1 MSTNTDA
8 ERKKIKKKKKKH
20 LGKVALTCNKITQVH
35 YAERARS
42 KTKM

>member
-1 MSTNTDA
+1 MQK
-8 ERKKIKKKKKKH
+8 ERKLKKKKH